1 MRRQRGAAI
10 LLAMLTVALVATLA
24 SAALWRQW
32 RAIEVEGSE
41 RARLQAGWILS
52 GALDWARLILRED
65 ARTSSV
71 DHLGEPWA
79 VVLQESRLS
88 SFLAQEGQDTTDL
101 DSVFLSGAITDAQS
115 RMNLTNLGV
124 SGALSELD
132 QQALARLFEQL
143 GLATDELDRLTEQLL
158 LAQGA
163 TADTD
168 SGARAP
174 LRPQRLEQLRWLGL
188 APDTLRRLQP
198 YLVLLPGRTPLN
210 LNTAGAEVI
219 AASIAGLE
227 LPDARKFVEA
237 RDKRPLRSL
246 AEAQRL
252 LPADMAAL
260 APSRFGVASRYFLVH
275 GRLRI
280 DAIVVEERSLLDR
293 NGLGVFTIWRERVA
307 PSVALLPEPV
317 R

>member
-1 MRRQRGAAI
+1 MRQRGAAL

-32 RAIEVEGSE
+32 RAIEVEASE
-41 RARLQAGWILS
+41 RARLQAVWILS

-79 VVLQESRLS
+79 VVLQETRLS

-115 RMNLTNLGV
+115 RMNLTNLSVG
-124 SGALSELD
+124 GTLSEPD

-158 LAQGA
+158 LVQGA
-163 TADTD
+163 TAGTD
-168 SGARAP
+168 AGARTP

-188 APDTLRRLQP
+188 GQDTLRRLQP
-198 YLVLLPGRTPLN
+198 YLVLLPARTPLN

-227 LPDARKFVEA
+227 LSEARKLVEA

-260 APSRFGVASRYFLVH
+260 APARFSVASRYFQVH

-307 PSVALLPEPV
+307 PSIALVPEPL

>member
-1 MRRQRGAAI
+1 MRQRGAAL
-10 LLAMLTVALVATLA
+10 LLAMLTVAIVATLA

-32 RAIEVEGSE
+32 RAIEVEASE
-41 RARLQAGWILS
+41 RARLQAVWILS

-115 RMNLTNLGV
+115 RMNLTNLSAG
-124 SGALSELD
+124 GTLSEPD

-163 TADTD
+163 TAGTD
-168 SGARAP
+168 AGARAP

-188 APDTLRRLQP
+188 GPDTLRRLQP
-198 YLVLLPGRTPLN
+198 YLVLLPARTPLN

-227 LPDARKFVEA
+227 LSEARKLVEA

-260 APSRFGVASRYFLVH
+260 APARFSVASRYFQVH

-307 PSVALLPEPV
+307 PTIALVPEPL